1 MNPRGPRR
9 WPSLLLPA
17 LIAPLAFALLY
28 LPSLDFPFAWE
39 DEGAIAGGTMLRPAG
54 QTLAA
59 FGEPL
64 HRLEARGVSARQAY
78 YRPLPVAALSLVDQQ
93 LGREPRNFRTLTIAA
108 GALCMAAFGA
118 LAGHLF
124 GRVGPALFAALFPAL
139 HPVGIETTVWIA
151 GVPATLSALF
161 MIGALAS
168 ALAATRAGTA
178 HGAAAWGALSAA
190 GLVLA
195 LLSKEQAAVTPALL
209 VAALLSLGSGP
220 RRGAAARLVLLQALL
235 VAAYFLAL
243 RPSVL
248 GSALTGIPPI
258 GGSLATQWLT
268 AIASWPSQL
277 GWLFAP
283 LRSSTNDTVMIV
295 DSLASL
301 RLALGALL
309 ALGSVFAWRWLH
321 RTGAHIAALGLAWIW
336 IAFAPT
342 AGLLPLLHASGE
354 RYLFLSSFGV
364 ALLLAELGM
373 RWISGAPSP
382 WRRRLAT
389 ALALLVLVGLAER
402 TRARLPAW
410 SSTQA
415 LFEIDLA
422 RAPNFREAYFI
433 LGMKD
438 AEAGRFAEAS
448 ERIAPLLS
456 NDPRFQGSAGYLNWL
471 SLAELAC
478 LSSLGRQDFAGVLA
492 LEARWQREFPALAR
506 APSFRVCAAQ
516 AREGLG
522 RTAEALASYLSVANE
537 LGAAAPTGLYIVIA
551 RDLASLGRSEEARPW
566 LARARAAAPTDPAVL
581 GQLHAVESAIES
593 AAGLAPPAAR

>member
-1 MNPRGPRR
+1 
-9 WPSLLLPA
+9 
-17 LIAPLAFALLY
+17 
-28 LPSLDFPFAWE
+28 
-39 DEGAIAGGTMLRPAG
+39 
-54 QTLAA
+54 
-59 FGEPL
+59 
-64 HRLEARGVSARQAY
+64 
-78 YRPLPVAALSLVDQQ
+78 
-93 LGREPRNFRTLTIAA
+93 
-108 GALCMAAFGA
+108 
-118 LAGHLF
+118 
-124 GRVGPALFAALFPAL
+124 
-139 HPVGIETTVWIA
+139 
-151 GVPATLSALF
+151 

-168 ALAATRAGTA
+168 ALAATRAETA
-178 HGAAAWGALSAA
+178 RGATAWGALSAA

-220 RRGAAARLVLLQALL
+220 RRGAATRLVLLQTLL
-235 VAAYFLAL
+235 VAVYFLAL

-248 GSALTGIPPI
+248 GSALTGVPPI
-258 GGSLATQWLT
+258 GGSMATQWLT
-268 AIASWPSQL
+268 AIASWPRQL

-309 ALGSVFAWRWLH
+309 ALGSVFVWGWL
-321 RTGAHIAALGLAWIW
+321 RRSGARIAALGLAWIW

-354 RYLFLSSFGV
+354 RYLFLSCFGA
-364 ALLLAELGM
+364 ALLLADAGG
-373 RWISGAPSP
+373 RWLPGRPRAWIAP
-382 WRRRLAT
+382 
-389 ALALLVLVGLAER
+389 ALAVLVLLGLAER

-410 SSTQA
+410 SSTQT

-433 LGMKD
+433 LGLKD

-448 ERIAPLLS
+448 QRIAPLLS
-456 NDPRFQGSAGYLNWL
+456 NDPRFQGSTGYLNWL

-478 LSSLGRQDFAGVLA
+478 LSSLGSQDFAGVLA
-492 LEARWQREFPALAR
+492 LEARWQREFPALTR

-551 RDLASLGRSEEARPW
+551 RNLAALGRGQEAAPW

-581 GQLHAVESAIES
+581 GQLQAVESAIES